1 MPDAFRT
8 TYNKADACGSTDGEL
23 GSVFPCF
30 LATVVTW
37 HHWSKLQ
44 VTVLHVGFVV
54 VGSPVLLAFLL
65 LQGL

>member
-1 MPDAFRT
+1 MLFIPCTIKQMLVA
-8 TYNKADACGSTDGEL
+8 ALMVSLE
-23 GSVFPCF
+23 VCF

-44 VTVLHVGFVV
+44 VVVFHVGFVV
-54 VGSPVLLAFLL
+54 VGSPILLAFLL